1 MQSET
6 LSYFWEVIKWIS
18 PVVISVIGYFIGQI
32 MNRLNKVEEKITQL
46 EVDVFQLERVEKKQ
60 TEIAAD
66 LKKIEEKITQL
77 EVDAFRIE
85 RVEKKQEDIIAELG
99 KIKEGLSDVKIN
111 YISKQDFFN
120 SIHKLDEKMERIA
133 NLIMERG
140 VKQ

>member
-1 MQSET
+1 MHSET

-46 EVDVFQLERVEKKQ
+46 EVDVFHMERVEKKQ
-60 TEIAAD
+60 TEIAND

-85 RVEKKQEDIIAELG
+85 RVERKQTEIAGDLKKI
-99 KIKEGLSDVKIN
+99 
-111 YISKQDFFN
+111 
-120 SIHKLDEKMERIA
+120 
-133 NLIMERG
+133 
-140 VKQ
+140 